1 MARDSAAVR
10 IQKKV
15 AARTSNFLRERE
27 RISFAQNKFTVAKD
41 LRRIFDIKWYISRA
55 FYKDE
60 QYVFWNK
67 SVGTLARQPETD
79 QRRVR
84 LVDNQIKPRV
94 RKQQAKLLRLRPRAE
109 VLPNTTERS
118 DIDAAELGTD
128 LLKHLHRTLKADRVA
143 RHVVNWITTTGNAFV
158 VDYWDKDKNEV
169 GLDVDSPFS
178 WYLPV
183 QSFGPV
189 DIQEMPWAIR
199 AKLRTTDWIKDT
211 YGKDVTPESWTADQ
225 NILLMMRDIDSPAS
239 GLEVTHIPSAIVK
252 EIWRKPTKK
261 LPRGEYFVVANNVM
275 LHTGN
280 FPNYGNLEEPIYEY
294 PVTHFRDIT
303 IPGLFW
309 GQATME
315 SAIPLQKDWNRVRS
329 SVIEWV
335 RSMAK
340 GKWLAMKGQQLSPT
354 ALDNEHGEVVEFAFQ
369 RGFVPQQARIVP
381 LPQAVFQALDANKQ
395 SMMDIFS
402 QHEVTQA
409 QNRSDLR
416 SAAMVAMLLEQDD
429 TAPAM
434 TYHDFEDNW
443 ASMWKHVLMITQK
456 YYDTT
461 RVIKVVGKGQD
472 MKMRSFVGT
481 DLKDNTD
488 VFVATGTH
496 LPENRLAKQAVI
508 MERFQGGLY
517 GDVQDPQ
524 VTSKVRRML
533 DDAIEEDVYDD
544 LRADQEVAMDEN
556 RMFRNGVDKPIN
568 EYDNHGIH
576 VAEHERDIKS
586 PEVQALL
593 RGKGGDKITQ
603 AYMEHIRGHIGE
615 LQKQMQNQLQMQAA
629 AGGGQQ
635 GGKQGGAQQGP
646 PTGAPLGGG
655 Q

>member
-1 MARDSAAVR
+1 MARDTLAAR
-10 IQKKV
+10 IQKRV
-15 AARTSNFLRERE
+15 ADRQASYVRDKERL
-27 RISFAQNKFTVAKD
+27 SFAQNKFQVAKD

-67 SVGTLARQPETD
+67 AVGGLARHPETD
-79 QRRVR
+79 TRRVR

-128 LLKHLHRTLKADRVA
+128 LLKHLHRTLKADKIA
-143 RHVVNWITTTGNAFV
+143 RHIANWITTTGNAFV
-158 VDYWDKDKNEV
+158 VDYWDKDAKEI

-183 QSFGPV
+183 QSFGAV
-189 DIQEMPWAIR
+189 DIQQMPWAIR
-199 AKLRTTDWIKDT
+199 AKLRGTDWIKDT

-225 NILLMMRDIDSPAS
+225 NILLMMRDLDAAVS

-252 EIWRKPTKK
+252 EVWIKPTNKYPK
-261 LPRGEYFVVANNVM
+261 GDYFVVANNVM
-275 LHTGN
+275 LHKGT
-280 FPNYGNLEEPIYEY
+280 FPNYGTAEKPIYEY

-329 SVIEWV
+329 SIIEWV

-354 ALDNEHGEVVEFAFQ
+354 ALDNEHGEVVEFGFQ

-381 LPQAVFQALDANKQ
+381 LPQAVFQALDTNKQ

-429 TAPAM
+429 TAPSM

-443 ASMWKHVLMITQK
+443 AAMWKHCLMIAQK

-461 RVIKVVGKGQD
+461 RVIKVVGSGQD
-472 MKMRSFVGT
+472 VKMQSFVGS

-508 MERFQGGLY
+508 MERFQAGLY
-517 GDVQDPQ
+517 GPPQDPT

-533 DDAIEEDVYDD
+533 DDAMEEDVYDS
-544 LRADQEVAMDEN
+544 LKADTDVAMDEN
-556 RMFRNGVDKPIN
+556 RMFRNGMEKPIN
-568 EYDNHGIH
+568 EYDNHAIH

-586 PEVQALL
+586 PEVQAML
-593 RGKGGDKITQ
+593 RARGGDKIVQ
-603 AYMEHIRGHIGE
+603 AYMTHIREHVQQ
-615 LQKQMQNQLQMQAA
+615 LQKQMQQQMQMQAQA
-629 AGGGQQ
+629 QGGQQ
-635 GGKQGGAQQGP
+635 GGQGAAPPGP
-646 PTGAPLGGG
+646 PTGQPS
-655 Q
+655 

>member
-1 MARDSAAVR
+1 MARESKALR
-10 IQKKV
+10 IQKRV
-15 AARTSNFLRERE
+15 EARAASHIRDYERLK
-27 RISFAQNKFTVAKD
+27 FAQDKFTVAKD
-41 LRRIFDIKWYISRA
+41 LRRLFDIKWYISRA

-67 SVGTLARQPETD
+67 AIGGLARQPETD
-79 QRRVR
+79 MRRVR

-109 VLPNTTERS
+109 VLPNTMERS

-128 LLKHLHRTLKADRVA
+128 LLKHLHRTLKADKVA
-143 RHVVNWITTTGNAFV
+143 RAVANWITTTGNAFV
-158 VDYWDKDKNEV
+158 VDYWDKDKKEIAI
-169 GLDVDSPFS
+169 DVDSPFS

-189 DIQEMPWAIR
+189 ELQEMPWAIR
-199 AKLRTTDWIKDT
+199 AKLRTVEWIKDT
-211 YGKDVTPESWTADQ
+211 YGKDITPESWTADQ
-225 NILLMMRDIDSPAS
+225 NILLMMRDIEVGAS
-239 GLEVTHIPSAIVK
+239 GLEVTHIPSAVVK
-252 EIWRKPTKK
+252 EVWIKPTKK
-261 LPRGEYFVVANNVM
+261 QPKGDYFVVANNVM
-275 LHTGN
+275 CHTGT
-280 FPNYGNLEEPIYEY
+280 FPNYGSAEEPIYEY
-294 PVTHFRDIT
+294 PATHFRDIT

-340 GKWLAMKGQQLSPT
+340 GKWLAMKGQGLSPT
-354 ALDNEHGEVVEFAFQ
+354 ALDNEHGEVVEFSFQ

-429 TAPAM
+429 TAPSM

-443 ASMWKHVLMITQK
+443 ASLWKHILMIAQK

-461 RVIKVVGKGQD
+461 RVIKIVGAGQD
-472 MKMRSFVGT
+472 IKMRSFVGT

-496 LPENRLAKQAVI
+496 LPENRLAKQAVV
-508 MERFQGGLY
+508 MERFTAGLY
-517 GDVQDPQ
+517 GDPKDPQ

-533 DDAIEEDVYDD
+533 DDSIEEDVYDD
-544 LRADQEVAMDEN
+544 MKADVEVAMSEN
-556 RMFRNGVDKPIN
+556 RMFRNGQQDVPIN
-568 EYDNHGIH
+568 EYDNHPIH
-576 VAEHERDIKS
+576 IAEHERDIKS
-586 PEVQALL
+586 PEVQAMV
-593 RGKGGDKITQ
+593 RQPGGDKIVQ
-603 AYMEHIRGHIGE
+603 AYLTHNRQHAEKLRE
-615 LQKQMQNQLQMQAA
+615 QMQAQLEMQA
-629 AGGGQQ
+629 QMQGGQQ
-635 GGKQGGAQQGP
+635 GPEAGAGAGGP
-646 PTGAPLGGG
+646 PTGAP